1 MFAVKGV
8 YSGNRTV
15 QLERA
20 APVNEGYEVIVTFVR
35 SPQEANKRHIE
46 ESEKDLNERQAGFAQ
61 FMKYH
66 KTLRTDFDYKKE
78 LAEYREE
85 RYGRVN

>member
-1 MFAVKGV
+1 MFAVKGI
-8 YSGNRTV
+8 YSGDKTV

-35 SPQEANKRHIE
+35 SPQE
-46 ESEKDLNERQAGFAQ
+46 SENDLAQRQAGLAQ

-66 KTLRTDFDYKKE
+66 KTLRADFDYKKE

>member
-1 MFAVKGV
+1 M
-8 YSGNRTV
+8 T
-15 QLERA
+15 QLKERA
-20 APVNEGYEVIVTFVR
+20 VGIIHRIPEEKMMFVFNILQNVEKAVE
-35 SPQEANKRHIE
+35 SPTRIGND
-46 ESEKDLNERQAGFAQ
+46 EKDLAERQEGLAQ

-66 KTLRTDFDYKKE
+66 KTLRADFDYKKE